1 MEDRQE
7 VRWSFAE
14 VNQTGNPLPIFLVV
28 EGDLK
33 CKTRSFVIFMC
44 VSRLFYFIF
53 FTPKIRNTPI
63 QRQVLNYV
71 SETISSR
78 LNISRFIVGSLPLPS
93 YDGKS
98 RQNANSLN

>member
-1 MEDRQE
+1 MSNSEFCNFY
-7 VRWSFAE
+7 VC
-14 VNQTGNPLPIFLVV
+14 VT
-28 EGDLK
+28 
-33 CKTRSFVIFMC
+33 VI
-44 VSRLFYFIF
+44 YFFF